1 MFQITVSF
9 AESVRVEC
17 LGQCHNISNKEG
29 RGHLTLNRNLWN
41 RAHFHLFIVAYY
53 LCFTVLHYF
62 SLHLFMVW
70 HKGSNNDY

>member
-17 LGQCHNISNKEG
+17 LGQCHNISNKAG

-41 RAHFHLFIVAYY
+41 RAHFHLFTVVIDGAA
-53 LCFTVLHYF
+53 LFLFTSVYGLAQRE
-62 SLHLFMVW
+62 
-70 HKGSNNDY
+70 